1 MPVEWMN
8 WALAASAPAIVGLVF
23 WASGIIHPAI
33 LAYHALCAIAIWRRR
48 ERVRPLLRTGS
59 NTLAWAGATT
69 LVVVLFLIA
78 APFLHDP
85 SPYRDLFRRTLLPWG
100 DPATLFALFA
110 LYTMV
115 IHAPLE
121 EIFWRAVV
129 MDPAQNPSPA
139 TIASNGVF
147 FWLFHAVPMAMVLGP
162 LGLLAAIPAGAA
174 GAVWAFV
181 TIRSR
186 SLWPALVSHW
196 GADGLILGGMWFFF
210 IR

>member
-1 MPVEWMN
+1 MN
-8 WALAASAPAIVGLVF
+8 WALAAAAPAVVGLVF
-23 WASGIIHPAI
+23 WASGIIHPAVV
-33 LAYHALCAIAIWRRR
+33 AYHALCAVAVWRRR
-48 ERVRPLLRTGS
+48 ERVRTFLRPGRA
-59 NTLAWAGATT
+59 TLDWTAGTT
-69 LVVVLFLIA
+69 LVIALFLVA
-78 APFLHDP
+78 APFVLDP
-85 SPYRDLFRRTLLPWG
+85 APYREVFRKTLLPWG

-110 LYTMV
+110 VYTMV
-115 IHAPLE
+115 VHAPLE

-129 MDPAQNPSPA
+129 MDPEQSPPRTA
-139 TIASNGVF
+139 IAGNGAMF
-147 FWLFHAVPMAMVLGP
+147 FLFHAVPMGMVLGP
-162 LGLLAAIPAGAA
+162 TGLLAAVPAGAA

>member
-1 MPVEWMN
+1 MN
-8 WALAASAPAIVGLVF
+8 WALAAAAPATVGLVF
-23 WASGIIHPAI
+23 WGTGLIHPAI
-33 LAYHALCAIAIWRRR
+33 VAYHVLCAAAVWRRR
-48 ERVRPLLRTGS
+48 DRVRSLLRSDRT
-59 NTLAWAGATT
+59 TLAWTAGTA
-69 LVVVLFLIA
+69 LIVALFLIA
-78 APFLHDP
+78 APFVHDP
-85 SPYRDLFRRTLLPWG
+85 TPYRDLFRKTLLPWG
-100 DPATLFALFA
+100 DPNTLFAAFA
-110 LYTMV
+110 VYTMV

-129 MDPAQNPSPA
+129 MDPEGAPSWTA
-139 TIASNGVF
+139 VAGNGLF
-147 FWLFHAVPMAMVLGP
+147 FWLFHAVPMGTVLGP
-162 LGLLAAIPAGAA
+162 RGLLAAVPAGAA

>member
-1 MPVEWMN
+1 MN
-8 WALAASAPAIVGLVF
+8 WMLAAAAPATVGLVF
-23 WASGIIHPAI
+23 WASGIVHPAI
-33 LAYHALCAIAIWRRR
+33 VAYHVLCAVAVWRRR
-48 ERVRPLLRTGS
+48 TRVRSLLRADRT
-59 NTLAWAGATT
+59 TLAWTLATT
-69 LVVVLFLIA
+69 LVVALVLVA
-78 APFLHDP
+78 APFVHDP
-85 SPYRDLFRRTLLPWG
+85 KPYRDVFRKTLLPWG
-100 DPATLFALFA
+100 DPATLFAIFA
-110 LYTMV
+110 VYTLA

-129 MDPAQNPSPA
+129 MDPEQSPPLTA
-139 TIASNGVF
+139 IAGNGVF

-162 LGLLAAIPAGAA
+162 LGLLAAVPAGAA

-186 SLWPALVSHW
+186 SLWPGLVSHW